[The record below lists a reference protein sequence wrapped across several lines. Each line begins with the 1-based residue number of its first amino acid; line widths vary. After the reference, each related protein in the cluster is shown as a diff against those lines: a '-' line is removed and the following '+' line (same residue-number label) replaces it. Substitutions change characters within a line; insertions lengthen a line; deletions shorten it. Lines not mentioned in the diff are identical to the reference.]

1 MIHRLTILVLSVVV
15 LLLITERKSVTR
27 VTPVTPA
34 PKRKDAHVIKS
45 DDDDEVTRWNK
56 RNQDAGD
63 IVRSHKLAAPWS
75 DENE

>member
-15 LLLITERKSVTR
+15 LLLITEQKSVTR
-27 VTPVTPA
+27 VTPVTP

-45 DDDDEVTRWNK
+45 DDDDEITRWNK